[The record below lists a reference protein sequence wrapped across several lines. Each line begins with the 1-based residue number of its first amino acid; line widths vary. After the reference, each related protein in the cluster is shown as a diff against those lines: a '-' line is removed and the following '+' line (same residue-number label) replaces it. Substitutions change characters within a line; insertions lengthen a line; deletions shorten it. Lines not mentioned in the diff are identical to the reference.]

1 MVRRAEVG
9 RSNAIQF
16 EKNDRSDLGSGPRRT
31 ISCWRG
37 RREHAGSV
45 RSQEPG
51 HQSGARWKRAI
62 PGTRPSVRSTLEA
75 CDPRNRAISPEHA
88 GSVRSQEQ
96 GHRSGARWKRAIPG
110 TRPSVRSTLEACD
123 PRNKAIGP
131 EHAGSVGSQERAA
144 WWSCPKPFPHEV
156 STNRDAEIL
165 TYIEFYLPF
174 LLTRFCLPVFTYR
187 MTEPTAVQP

>member
-110 TRPSVRSTLEACD
+110 TRPSVRSTPEAWD
-123 PRNKAIGP
+123 PRNGRR
-131 EHAGSVGSQERAA
+131 GGAA
-144 WWSCPKPFPHEV
+144 RNPFRMKCQRIA
-156 STNRDAEIL
+156 TRK
-165 TYIEFYLPF
+165 F
-174 LLTRFCLPVFTYR
+174 LLTSSFTYRFCLPSLTYL
-187 MTEPTAVQP
+187 MMEPIEGRT